1 MRNIFELS
9 KHDLWWLEDKFRR
22 YKQFDREIA
31 IRKEEMKIKKVDEN
45 VGGGKSNTVSS
56 PVENQVI
63 KEQSDRYIINRQIWK
78 KAIEDVYRNSTQ
90 DEQSILEEKFW
101 SNQNY
106 LSWQEVGE
114 RYHVSR
120 TKVYEI
126 RYSLLERFAKKIGYI

>member
-22 YKQFDREIA
+22 YKQFDREVA
-31 IRKEEMKIKKVDEN
+31 VRKEELKIKKVDEN

-78 KAIEDVYRNSTQ
+78 KAVEDVYRHSTK
-90 DEQSILEEKFW
+90 DEQDILNEKFW

-114 RYHVSR
+114 RHHASR
-120 TKVYEI
+120 TKIYEI
-126 RYSLLERFAKKIGYI
+126 RYSILERFAKKIGYI